1 MSGFPNE
8 LQEYTPPP
16 PGAVNEITPPS
27 GILTINGDM
36 DMKGG
41 TLYNVNIPTNYG
53 VSWDE
58 SADTYARTGML
69 AGIATGLSPTI
80 PLPIHEGMKRCIL
93 DDSGNVLYFLDPN
106 DSTLKADGSAAT
118 IDDQSVGNV
127 MVQIPK
133 FWYKHSY
140 AGTTHT
146 WNISTVPMSGY
157 TIHPAFIKNGEE
169 VEFRYAGAYE
179 GSLWDS
185 TTSAMVASGD
195 IATSMY
201 AAGDKLCSLSGEYP
215 KTNETRAENRAAA
228 AQRGTGWRQ
237 MDFDLMSAIQL
248 LYIVEY
254 ADFDSQVMI
263 GEGRTA
269 LSGGTWAADSY
280 IGQCGKS
287 NADGNG
293 TNSVGGNSNNAYM
306 TYRGIENFFG
316 NVWTFI
322 DGFNVNDNVPYVS
335 NTDTEFADD
344 TVTNYTDLGVT
355 LANANGYQDTLEQIR
370 RGFLPASVGASS
382 STKITDY
389 YYQAAGW
396 RVLLCG
402 GGAGN
407 GSGAGVFC
415 VSAGS
420 GSSVAYVYFGARLC
434 F

>member
-1 MSGFPNE
+1 MSSLDIP
-8 LQEYTPPP
+8 QESTKSNHNLRGKWIPSS
-16 PGAVNEITPPS
+16 GTAEVIGNLIVTGGISAVP
-27 GILTINGDM
+27 
-36 DMKGG
+36 
-41 TLYNVNIPTNYG
+41 YYG

-58 SADTYARTGML
+58 SVDSYSRTG
-69 AGIATGLSPTI
+69 ALSNVAVGASPSEFM
-80 PLPIHEGMKRCIL
+80 PVQESMKRCVL

-133 FWYKHSY
+133 FWYKYSY

-146 WNISTVPMSGY
+146 WNISTVPMDGY
-157 TIHPAFIKNGEE
+157 TVHPAFIKNGAE

-179 GSLWDS
+179 GSLFDAS
-185 TTSAMVASGD
+185 AGAMVASAD
-195 IATSMY
+195 IVTSLY

-215 KTNETRAENRAAA
+215 KVNETRAENRGAAS
-228 AQRGTGWRQ
+228 QRGAGWRN
-237 MDFDLMSAIQL
+237 MDFDLMSAVQL
-248 LYIVEY
+248 LYLTEY

-263 GEGRTA
+263 GVGRTT
-269 LSGGTWAADSY
+269 LSGGSWVADSY

-316 NVWTFI
+316 NVWKFI
-322 DGFNVNDNVPYVS
+322 DGFNANNNIPYVS
-335 NTDTEFADD
+335 NTDTEFADN
-344 TVTNYTDLGVT
+344 TATNYAALGVV

-389 YYQAAGW
+389 YYQASGW
-396 RVLLCG
+396 RVLLFG
-402 GGAGN
+402 GMAYD
-407 GSGAGVFC
+407 GSTAGVFYVHTTSASSIND
-415 VSAGS
+415 VS
-420 GSSVAYVYFGARLC
+420 VGARLC

>member
-1 MSGFPNE
+1 
-8 LQEYTPPP
+8 
-16 PGAVNEITPPS
+16 
-27 GILTINGDM
+27 
-36 DMKGG
+36 
-41 TLYNVNIPTNYG
+41 
-53 VSWDE
+53 
-58 SADTYARTGML
+58 
-69 AGIATGLSPTI
+69 
-80 PLPIHEGMKRCIL
+80 MKRCVL

-133 FWYKHSY
+133 FWYKYSY

-146 WNISTVPMSGY
+146 WNISTVPMDGY
-157 TIHPAFIKNGEE
+157 TVHPAFIKNGAE

-179 GSLWDS
+179 GSLFDAS
-185 TTSAMVASGD
+185 AGAMVASAD
-195 IATSMY
+195 IVTSLY

-215 KTNETRAENRAAA
+215 KVNETRAENRGAAS
-228 AQRGTGWRQ
+228 QRGAGWRN
-237 MDFDLMSAIQL
+237 MDFDLMSAVQL
-248 LYIVEY
+248 LYLTEY

-263 GEGRTA
+263 GVGRTA
-269 LSGGTWAADSY
+269 LSGGTWVADSY

-287 NADGNG
+287 NAVGNG

-316 NVWTFI
+316 NVWKFI
-322 DGFNVNDNVPYVS
+322 DGFNVNNNIPYVS

-344 TVTNYTDLGVT
+344 TATNYAALGVV

-389 YYQAAGW
+389 YYQASGW
-396 RVLLCG
+396 RVLLFG
-402 GGAGN
+402 GTAN
-407 GSGAGVFC
+407 YGSLAGVFS
-415 VSAGS
+415 VYTADA
-420 GSSVAYVYFGARLC
+420 SSIYDVNVGARLC